1 MNDVHTITARKLRSL
16 ATAIRAERYAPH
28 EFGVREAMEAE
39 AVELEKR
46 AAAIEHQAKAAFW
59 ELLKPTVEEDPDPQ
73 STDEATAAR
82 TKWIREN
89 RPDRR

>member
-1 MNDVHTITARKLRSL
+1 VSVWEGL
-16 ATAIRAERYAPH
+16 
-28 EFGVREAMEAE
+28 
-39 AVELEKR
+39 
-46 AAAIEHQAKAAFW
+46 KAALW